1 MDGVALGIHRAHAVD
16 AGFGGLVGVDLVET
30 YFNNMVV
37 THIDASGLKVEKNK
51 GFLEVEVHKL

>member
-1 MDGVALGIHRAHAVD
+1 
-16 AGFGGLVGVDLVET
+16 LVGVDLVET